1 MAEGLSQ
8 TRPGCQTGRMVEHV
22 AKPEWIDVERWLTD
36 TVVKPG
42 PEHERA
48 LRTAVE
54 HGMPPIEVQPTSGKL
69 LALLVRISG
78 ARRVLEVGT
87 LAGFSTIWM
96 GQALPDGGHLDTLEY
111 LPEHADVA
119 RENLAAA
126 GLADR
131 VTVHVGPALDTL
143 PSLSGPYDLV
153 FIDADKQNNVA
164 YLEWA
169 VRLGRPGTVVVLDNA
184 VWEGTLLDP
193 AQDEANAP
201 SIVSALEVLGG
212 SLFDA
217 TVVQTA
223 GSKGWDGFA
232 LGVLRAQDD
241 G

>member
-1 MAEGLSQ
+1 
-8 TRPGCQTGRMVEHV
+8 MVDHR
-22 AKPEWIDVERWLTD
+22 AQSEWTEVERWLTR

-54 HGMPPIEVQPTSGKL
+54 RGMPPIEVQPTSGKML
-69 LALLVRISG
+69 NLLVRISG

-87 LAGFSTIWM
+87 LAGFSSIWM
-96 GQALPDGGHLDTLEY
+96 GQGLPEGGHLDTLEY
-111 LPEHADVA
+111 LPEHAEVA

-126 GLADR
+126 GLADK
-131 VTVHVGPALDTL
+131 VTVHVGPALESL
-143 PSLSGPYDLV
+143 PGLTGPYDLV
-153 FIDADKQNNVA
+153 FIDADKQNNSR

-184 VWEGTLLDP
+184 VWEGTLLNPSGD
-193 AQDEANAP
+193 ADAP
-201 SIVSALEVLGG
+201 HIVDSLELLGG
-212 SLFDA
+212 PLFDA

-232 LGVLRAQDD
+232 LAVVK
-241 G
+241 